1 MSIINSEKSIVQFN
15 VVNITANP
23 ISVDLFD
30 LATLNTTPIQPNYIN
45 PPNSI
50 VSQIVTG
57 FFYFFILNN
66 GNLFKVT
73 SVFGLT
79 QITIFNTNN
88 IIIFST
94 TLFFSTSNTRGAYNS
109 LNNTV
114 YFISNATQTVRVY
127 DCNTNTIT
135 SIIPFLNITDV
146 YGQFSFYN
154 SVNNNIYLINSNT
167 NSIDV
172 FNCFSNTFTSS
183 ILSPSFISNS
193 TQLLFNSNQNVLYI
207 NEPTLITSEIF
218 DCNTNTF
225 TSTLPI
231 SVKFGAFNPNN
242 NNIYVPD
249 GLTFLSIIIFNV
261 ISNSV
266 IGTIT
271 LNQPSNSFGAIDLN
285 SNYIYFVSGTAFVNV
300 IDSISNT
307 LLTTV
312 NTGNLTNVLPV
323 YNPITQLML
332 IGGLTISFQQIILF
346 ITPLGVIGSPYYVTG
361 AVNYNYFVES
371 LQNEPIIVSKI
382 RVISPQTQL
391 DNVAN
396 ILTIDSNGIQSQY
409 PVIPLLTVS
418 AWQEQGN
425 ISELKFKDL
434 VFDGRKYISNYTINA
449 NTTVI
454 LEIHY
459 EQLDN
464 TKIRYLGKMLP
475 KKVPLKGFFD
485 DYVDLSM

>member
-1 MSIINSEKSIVQFN
+1 MAIINSEKSIVQFN
-15 VVNITANP
+15 VVNITANT

-57 FFYFFILNN
+57 FNYFFILNN

-73 SVFGLT
+73 SVGALT

-88 IIIFST
+88 VITFST

-135 SIIPFLNITDV
+135 SIIPFLNITDF
-146 YGQFSFYN
+146 YGTFSFYN

-167 NSIDV
+167 ISVDV
-172 FNCFSNTFTSS
+172 FNCFSNTFTAS
-183 ILSPSFISNS
+183 ILSPSFIGNLA
-193 TQLLFNSNQNVLYI
+193 QLLFNSNQNVLYI
-207 NEPTLITSEIF
+207 NDSSPTSEIF

-231 SVKFGAFNPNN
+231 SIKFGAFNPNN

-307 LLTTV
+307 LLTTI
-312 NTGNLTNVLPV
+312 NTGNSTNVLPV

-382 RVISPQTQL
+382 RAISPQTQL

-396 ILTIDSNGIQSQY
+396 ILTIDSSGIQSQY

-425 ISELKFKDL
+425 ISELKFKYL
-434 VFDGRKYISNYTINA
+434 VFDGRTYVSNYVING

-464 TKIRYLGKMLP
+464 SRIRFLGKMLP

-485 DYVDLSM
+485 EYIDMSM